1 MARCP
6 KCGYKLKIWDV
17 KAECPK
23 CSVNIANYDWE
34 RRLEEDSVKAEAA
47 FARLHENMRRFKF
60 SIYGNRLRI
69 ARIPVSVLPL
79 FTLLLPLGRLAVS
92 LPFYEA
98 TITVNIISIV
108 MNIMKFDIG
117 GIFKFPGSSIA
128 GDAGLMFMLSLLFFL
143 LAVISLPVSLVFLL
157 LNFKKLNSK
166 GLSLTNLA
174 AALLVLGSGFCLDR
188 FISIMESGTVNVLTG
203 GLQWGLF
210 VCAGAFF
217 ASAVINMCVANSNQT
232 LPEGFGE
239 KKEAGKA
246 EQKETAAAAV
256 ETTVAQ

>member
-6 KCGYKLKIWDV
+6 KCGYKLKIWDI

-60 SIYGNRLRI
+60 SFYGNSLRI

-79 FTLLLPLGRLAVS
+79 LTLLLPLGVLEVS
-92 LPFYEA
+92 LPFYEDK
-98 TITVNIISIV
+98 ITVNIISIV
-108 MNIMKFDIG
+108 MNLMKLDIG
-117 GIFKFPGSSIA
+117 GIFKFPSSPIA
-128 GDAGLMFMLSLLFFL
+128 GEAGLMFMLALLLFL

-157 LNFKKLNSK
+157 LNFKKLDSK
-166 GLSLTNLA
+166 GLSLTNLFA
-174 AALLVLGSGFCLDR
+174 SMLITGSGICLDR
-188 FISIMESGTVNVLTG
+188 FASLMEQSTVNAVSG
-203 GLQWGLF
+203 GLQWGIF
-210 VCAGAFF
+210 VCLGAFL
-217 ASAVINMCVANSNQT
+217 ASAIINMCVARSNQT

-239 KKEAGKA
+239 KHKA
-246 EQKETAAAAV
+246 EQKEAADALEAAAA
-256 ETTVAQ
+256 E